1 MGSSLLPAG
10 DFTYIA
16 LADLVPETVESPGMG
31 DKFVLF
37 ATFVAGLLIL
47 DAITSWDALAR

>member
-10 DFTYIA
+10 DFTYLA